1 MSFVRLLG
9 GLIKN
14 EIDDGYM
21 DEWVSATGVV
31 CIV

>member
-14 EIDDGYM
+14 EIDGYM
-21 DEWVSATGVV
+21 DEWVSAKGVV